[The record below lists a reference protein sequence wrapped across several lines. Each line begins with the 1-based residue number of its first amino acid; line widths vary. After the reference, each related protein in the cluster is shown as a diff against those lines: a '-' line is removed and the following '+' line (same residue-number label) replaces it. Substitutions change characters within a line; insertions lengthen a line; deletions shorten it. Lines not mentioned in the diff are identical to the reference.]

1 MDANEMI
8 DSLLKAPHAGFRSGM
23 VAMVGCANAGK
34 SSLMNRILEEKVS
47 IVSPV
52 PQTTRNQIRGIFTDG
67 DRQLVF
73 IDTPGLHTEYGNLGK
88 MMNATAKKSI
98 EGSDAILYV
107 IDGSLKP
114 QQKDEEWMERLSHE
128 RMPLVFAVNK
138 KDLKGRRLLSYRAL
152 WEKKFEQ
159 KNKPEWIETSALTGE
174 GLDTLVDFL
183 GGKVPKGPLLFPEEM
198 LTDFPRKLMISDMVR
213 EQYFQ
218 VLRDEVPY
226 NIAVWIEDVKED
238 GDTWMCMG
246 TIYVKTNS
254 HKGIVIGKKG
264 RLLKR
269 VKENASRELEEIYE
283 KKVKMDLHVKVE
295 KDWQKNFWILR
306 RLGYA

>member
-1 MDANEMI
+1 MARDE
-8 DSLLKAPHAGFRSGM
+8 LLSPEAEPAEVEAEIGLRPRRLDEF
-23 VAMVGCANAGK
+23 VGQ
-34 SSLMNRILEEKVS
+34 EE
-47 IVSPV
+47 
-52 PQTTRNQIRGIFTDG
+52 
-67 DRQLVF
+67 
-73 IDTPGLHTEYGNLGK
+73 
-88 MMNATAKKSI
+88 
-98 EGSDAILYV
+98 
-107 IDGSLKP
+107 
-114 QQKDEEWMERLSHE
+114 
-128 RMPLVFAVNK
+128 
-138 KDLKGRRLLSYRAL
+138 LKGHLLSSDRAL

-213 EQYFQ
+213 EQFFQ

-264 RLLKR
+264 RLLKQ
-269 VKENASRELEEIYE
+269 VKEKASRELEEIYE